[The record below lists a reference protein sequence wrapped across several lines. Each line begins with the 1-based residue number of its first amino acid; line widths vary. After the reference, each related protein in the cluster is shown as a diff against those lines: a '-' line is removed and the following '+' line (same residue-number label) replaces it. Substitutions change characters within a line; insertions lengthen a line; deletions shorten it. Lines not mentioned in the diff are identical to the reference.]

1 MAQKDCGVV
10 QRTILIFGT
19 GNSSYRTFERRS
31 QESMKTSFAL
41 ALFLSICFPIEL
53 HAQAAGYL
61 SIRTTEKDLLALI
74 DSNIVL
80 VLPVDSTRLTVGSHT
95 VKIQNAAQWN
105 ALVLDTTV
113 VIATDNV
120 FLLTVPERHTY
131 TILSEPSGAS
141 VTVHDNT
148 LGVTPLSVTTDR
160 PLSLPLALSLSHF
173 ETLMIGPPLQPVTRA
188 RLFPDGTSESNRV
201 FDRSHSI
208 RNYSGWIYGSIT
220 AGILSGTISIL
231 AKTRADKYNDN
242 YLSTGN
248 PSQRDKS
255 KTLDLVAASAL
266 LITEVS
272 FGVLSYLLLT
282 Q

>member
-1 MAQKDCGVV
+1 
-10 QRTILIFGT
+10 
-19 GNSSYRTFERRS
+19 
-31 QESMKTSFAL
+31 MKTSFAL
-41 ALFLSICFPIEL
+41 ALFLTICLPIEL
-53 HAQAAGYL
+53 RAQATGYL
-61 SIRTTEKDLLALI
+61 SIRTTEKDLLALV

-80 VLPVDSTRLTVGSHT
+80 VLPVDSTRLTVGSHA
-95 VKIQNAAQWN
+95 VRIQNAAQWN
-105 ALVLDTTV
+105 ALLLDTTV
-113 VIATDNV
+113 VIAADNV
-120 FLLTVPERHTY
+120 TLLTVPERHTY

-141 VTVHDNT
+141 VTVHDKT

-173 ETLMIGPPLQPVTRA
+173 ETLMIGLPLQPVTRA
-188 RLFPDGTSESNRV
+188 KLFPDGTSESNRV

-220 AGILSGTISIL
+220 TGILSGTISVL
-231 AKTRADKYNDN
+231 AKTRADKYSDN
-242 YLSTGN
+242 YLSTGTL
-248 PSQRDKS
+248 SQRDKS

>member
-1 MAQKDCGVV
+1 MK
-10 QRTILIFGT
+10 
-19 GNSSYRTFERRS
+19 RS
-31 QESMKTSFAL
+31 VITSL
-41 ALFLSICFPIEL
+41 LLVISLSVDL
-53 HAQAAGYL
+53 HGQAAGYL
-61 SIRTTEKDLLALI
+61 SIRAAEKNLVALV
-74 DSNIVL
+74 DSKTVL
-80 VLPVDSTRLTVGSHT
+80 ILPVDSTRLTVGSHA
-95 VKIQNAAQWN
+95 VRIQNAAQWN
-105 ALVLDTTV
+105 ALMLDTTV
-113 VIATDNV
+113 VIAADNV
-120 FLLTVPERHTY
+120 SLLTIPERHTY

-141 VTVHDNT
+141 VTVHDKT

-173 ETLMIGPPLQPVTRA
+173 ETLMIDPPLEPVTRV

-201 FDRSHSI
+201 FDGSHSI

-220 AGILSGTISIL
+220 TGILSGTISVL

-242 YLSTGN
+242 YLLTGN
-248 PSQRDKS
+248 LSQRDKS
-255 KTLDLVAASAL
+255 KTLDLIAASTL

>member
-1 MAQKDCGVV
+1 
-10 QRTILIFGT
+10 
-19 GNSSYRTFERRS
+19 
-31 QESMKTSFAL
+31 MKTSFAL
-41 ALFLSICFPIEL
+41 ALLLSISLSIEL
-53 HAQAAGYL
+53 RAQADGYL
-61 SIRTTEKDLLALI
+61 SIRAAEGNLVALV
-74 DSNIVL
+74 DSKSVL
-80 VLPVDSTRLTVGSHT
+80 VLPVDSIRLTAGNHT

-105 ALVLDTTV
+105 AFVLDTTV
-113 VIATDNV
+113 VIAAGNV
-120 FLLTVPERHTY
+120 SLLTIPERHTY

-141 VTVHDNT
+141 VTVHDKT

-160 PLSLPLALSLSHF
+160 PMPLPLALSLSHF
-173 ETLMIGPPLQPVTRA
+173 ETLMIDPPLQPLTRA

-201 FDRSHSI
+201 FDGSHSI
-208 RNYSGWIYGSIT
+208 RSYSGWIYGSIT
-220 AGILSGTISIL
+220 TGILSGTISVM

-248 PSQRDKS
+248 LSQRDKS
-255 KTLDLVAASAL
+255 KTLDLVAASTL

>member
-1 MAQKDCGVV
+1 MK
-10 QRTILIFGT
+10 IFIAIVL
-19 GNSSYRTFERRS
+19 S
-31 QESMKTSFAL
+31 
-41 ALFLSICFPIEL
+41 LSISLTAQL

-61 SIRTTEKDLLALI
+61 SIRAGEENLVAQV
-74 DSNIVL
+74 DSKTVL
-80 VLPVDSTRLTVGSHT
+80 VLPVDSTRLTVGRHA
-95 VKIQNAAQWN
+95 VRIQNAAQWN

-113 VIATDNV
+113 MIAADNAS
-120 FLLTVPERHTY
+120 LLTIPERHTY

-141 VTVHDNT
+141 ITVHDKT

-160 PLSLPLALSLSHF
+160 PMSLPVALSLSHF
-173 ETLMIGPPLQPVTRA
+173 ETLMIDPPLQPVTRA
-188 RLFPDGTSESNRV
+188 RLFPDGTSEPYRV

-208 RNYSGWIYGSIT
+208 RNYGGWIYGSIT
-220 AGILSGTISIL
+220 AGILSGTISAL
-231 AKTRADKYNDN
+231 AKTRADNYNDR

-248 PSQRDKS
+248 LSQRDKS
-255 KTLDLVAASAL
+255 KTFDIVAGSTL

>member
-1 MAQKDCGVV
+1 
-10 QRTILIFGT
+10 
-19 GNSSYRTFERRS
+19 
-31 QESMKTSFAL
+31 MKTSFAL
-41 ALFLSICFPIEL
+41 ALFLSISLSIEL
-53 HAQAAGYL
+53 RAQAAGYL
-61 SIRTTEKDLLALI
+61 SIRAAEGNLVALV
-74 DSNIVL
+74 DSKSVL
-80 VLPVDSTRLTVGSHT
+80 VLPVDSIRLTAGNHT

-105 ALVLDTTV
+105 AFVLDTTV
-113 VIATDNV
+113 VIAAGNV
-120 FLLTVPERHTY
+120 SLLTIPERHTY

-141 VTVHDNT
+141 VTVHDKT

-160 PLSLPLALSLSHF
+160 PMPLPLALSLSHF
-173 ETLMIGPPLQPVTRA
+173 ETLMIDPPLQPLTRA

-201 FDRSHSI
+201 FDGSHSI

-220 AGILSGTISIL
+220 TGILSGTISVM

-248 PSQRDKS
+248 LSQRDKS
-255 KTLDLVAASAL
+255 KTLDLVAASTL